1 MSSHAS
7 QSRTSTSRKPAQ
19 GAQKA
24 KEIEIQPP
32 VIDYVDMS
40 RVLTEFV
47 LEHSNTA
54 LYSFLNKGEKK
65 YMYEIAEEVKKALDA
80 EFKGAFHVIVG
91 LDFGSYFSYEHK
103 NCIQFWLNQFCFLI
117 FKHG

>member
-19 GAQKA
+19 GAQKT
-24 KEIEIQPP
+24 KEIEIQPA
-32 VIDYVDMS
+32 VFDYLDMTTPMKDFVVDHC
-40 RVLTEFV
+40 T
-47 LEHSNTA
+47 TA

-65 YMYEIAEEVKKALDA
+65 YLYEIAEEVKKALDA
-80 EFKGAFHVIVG
+80 EFRGAFHVIVG
-91 LDFGSYFSYEHK
+91 TDFGSFFSYEQRH
-103 NCIQFWLNQFCFLI
+103 CAQFWLNQYCFLV